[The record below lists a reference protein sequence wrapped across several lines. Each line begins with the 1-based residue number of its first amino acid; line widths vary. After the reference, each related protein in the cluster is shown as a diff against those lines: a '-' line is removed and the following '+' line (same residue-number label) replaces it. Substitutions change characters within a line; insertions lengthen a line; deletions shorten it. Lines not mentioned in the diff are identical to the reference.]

1 MTMIEGKK
9 KKMPMIEGTT
19 IPAEANEQVEDM
31 GVVVDD
37 GAGLHEAVELRLRLR
52 SAV

>member
-1 MTMIEGKK
+1 MARERY
-9 KKMPMIEGTT
+9 GTT